1 MVEIWCPVAGS
12 RKSYQLIVEHNLLP
26 HFLNDGKP
34 PAANDNLP
42 LLTIMDFWMYV

>member
-1 MVEIWCPVAGS
+1 MISWQLSPALRNRMVEIWCPVAGS

-34 PAANDNLP
+34 PAAN
-42 LLTIMDFWMYV
+42 